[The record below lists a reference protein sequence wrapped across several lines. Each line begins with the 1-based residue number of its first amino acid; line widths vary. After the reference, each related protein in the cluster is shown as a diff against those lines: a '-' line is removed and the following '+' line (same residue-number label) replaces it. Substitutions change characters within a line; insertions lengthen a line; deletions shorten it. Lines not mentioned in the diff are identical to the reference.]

1 MSKLSNKKPEDF
13 FSNAISDLKGFAIFM
28 MDEEGIILS
37 WNLGCE
43 MIKEFKAEDVIGKN
57 YEILFPDFLR
67 EKNFPQKEIEIA
79 YRDGRYESQNWR
91 RKKSGDLFW
100 AHVVLTKV
108 IDDDDGEFLGYI
120 KITQDYTDRKNYED
134 ELKKQRNNLQT
145 VNLELKKAKEDLI
158 AANAEALIKKNEE
171 LTKINQDLDLF
182 VYTASHDLRSP
193 ISNLEGL
200 LRLITAHK
208 TYQDK
213 ELKPL
218 FDMMVKSVEK
228 LKKTIQELLE
238 IGKIQKSVQDEDQV
252 NTLKDLIEEVTFSL
266 KDLIV
271 DNKANIEIDVDS
283 CSDIK
288 FSTKNLRSIL
298 YNLISNSIK
307 YSSPER
313 NPEILI
319 KTTMSDKYCVLIV
332 KDNGLGIKKEN
343 QDKIFTKY
351 KRLHDH
357 VEGTGLGLYM
367 VKRIVENAGGK
378 IEVESELGK
387 GSTFKIFFKA

>member
-1 MSKLSNKKPEDF
+1 
-13 FSNAISDLKGFAIFM
+13 
-28 MDEEGIILS
+28 
-37 WNLGCE
+37 
-43 MIKEFKAEDVIGKN
+43 
-57 YEILFPDFLR
+57 
-67 EKNFPQKEIEIA
+67 
-79 YRDGRYESQNWR
+79 
-91 RKKSGDLFW
+91 
-100 AHVVLTKV
+100 
-108 IDDDDGEFLGYI
+108 
-120 KITQDYTDRKNYED
+120 
-134 ELKKQRNNLQT
+134 
-145 VNLELKKAKEDLI
+145 
-158 AANAEALIKKNEE
+158 
-171 LTKINQDLDLF
+171 
-182 VYTASHDLRSP
+182 
-193 ISNLEGL
+193 
-200 LRLITAHK
+200 
-208 TYQDK
+208 
-213 ELKPL
+213 
-218 FDMMVKSVEK
+218 MMVKSVEK

-238 IGKIQKSVQDEDQV
+238 IGKIQKSVQDEDQE

-271 DNKANIEIDVDS
+271 NYKANIEIDVDN

-288 FSTKNLRSIL
+288 FSPKNLRSIH

-307 YSSPER
+307 YSSLER
-313 NPEILI
+313 NLEILI

-343 QDKIFTKY
+343 QDKIFNKY